1 MYWTFEAFVKNM
13 TVYQGQLTAILK
25 HLSFPQNLISDE
37 MGLKKIFLRYHPPG
51 IVLEYT
57 RQGKEHKKEIDLYG
71 TFPTFFISAKNGCR
85 TESR

>member
-1 MYWTFEAFVKNM
+1 
-13 TVYQGQLTAILK
+13 
-25 HLSFPQNLISDE
+25 

-71 TFPTFFISAKNGCR
+71 CSEFSPFLNNKGV
-85 TESR
+85 